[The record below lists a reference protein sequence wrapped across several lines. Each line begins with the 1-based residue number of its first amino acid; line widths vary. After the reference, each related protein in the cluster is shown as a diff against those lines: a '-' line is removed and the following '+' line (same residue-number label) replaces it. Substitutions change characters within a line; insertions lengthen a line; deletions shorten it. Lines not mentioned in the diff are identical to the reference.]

1 MKVIPKSLPKK
12 GHIDASGV
20 KDSERFVFE
29 LFKSAQIQSATAL
42 HSLKFLN
49 AGNRPFG
56 ETDFVVVCPK
66 GIVIFEVKGGS
77 IRSNDDGTFT
87 IGSDEGKNYTTHES
101 PIDQASRNSMAVR
114 SWLTQRVS
122 YLAED
127 IPVGH
132 AIVMPFQ
139 LGVVKGMNVI
149 PQVAALKSDC
159 KDPNVFTRWVESCI
173 EYWWKKKGFS
183 IDALSEKEVEETV
196 HLLRGQFD
204 VETSLD
210 IRTGRILNRQ
220 DVISDEQVRII
231 DAADEAA
238 RIVVSGGAGSGK
250 SFVIRTLARRAAGE
264 GIHVGI
270 LIPRPELQPIF
281 AGLENLGV
289 KLLGPGLRSEQVD
302 LLFVDEAQD
311 LCNET
316 GFELIDS
323 SVAGGLE
330 HGRWRIFLDDNIQ
343 SNLRGL
349 WDHAAYQLYLSLSL
363 GFPLRLEDN
372 YRNTDTIVDM
382 ITLAVQ
388 ARIGRARVSS
398 GEECQQFHD
407 GPNKIVGILNRMR
420 EQGVDWDDVC
430 IIVVGD
436 LEPITSML
444 SGNNIAWGK
453 RFGGRGVLV
462 STPEEMQGLEYPHVI
477 LYVNLPDIDALPAR
491 FYVAASR
498 ARATLTLV
506 DPNES
511 YAQLVERNLS

>member
-12 GHIDASGV
+12 GHFDASGI

-56 ETDFVVVCPK
+56 ETDFVVVCPR

-122 YLAED
+122 YLAES

-149 PQVAALKSDC
+149 SQVAALKSDC
-159 KDPNVFTRWVESCI
+159 KDANVFTRWVESCI
-173 EYWWKKKGFS
+173 EYWWKKKGFL
-183 IDALSEKEVEETV
+183 IDALSEKEVDETV

-250 SFVIRTLARRAAGE
+250 SFVIRTLARRAAEE

-270 LIPRPELQPIF
+270 LLPRPELQPIF
-281 AGLENLGV
+281 AGLEDLGV

-349 WDHAAYQLYLSLSL
+349 WDQAAYQLYLSLSL

-398 GEECQQFHD
+398 GQECQQFHD
-407 GPNKIVGILNRMR
+407 GPNKIAGILNRMR

-436 LEPITSML
+436 LEPIKSML
-444 SGNNIAWGK
+444 SGNNIAWGI
-453 RFGGRGVLV
+453 RFGGSGVLV

-477 LYVNLPDIDALPAR
+477 LYVNVPEIDALPAR

-511 YAQLVERNLS
+511 YAQLVEQNLS

>member
-12 GHIDASGV
+12 GHIDASGI

-56 ETDFVVVCPK
+56 ETDFVVVCPR
-66 GIVIFEVKGGS
+66 GIVVFEVKGGS

-114 SWLTQRVS
+114 SWLAQRVS

-159 KDPNVFTRWVESCI
+159 RDANVFTRWVESCI
-173 EYWWKKKGFS
+173 EYWWKKKGFL

-250 SFVIRTLARRAAGE
+250 SFVIRTLARRAAAE
-264 GIHVGI
+264 GMHVGI
-270 LIPRPELQPIF
+270 LLPRPELQPIF
-281 AGLENLGV
+281 AGLEDLGV

-302 LLFVDEAQD
+302 LLFIDEAQD

-316 GFELIDS
+316 GFELINS
-323 SVAGGLE
+323 SVSGGLE

-388 ARIGRARVSS
+388 TRIGRARVSS

-436 LEPITSML
+436 LEPITSLL
-444 SGNNIAWGK
+444 SRNNIAWGV

-477 LYVNLPDIDALPAR
+477 LYVNVPDIDALPAR

-511 YAQLVERNLS
+511 YAQLVEQNLS